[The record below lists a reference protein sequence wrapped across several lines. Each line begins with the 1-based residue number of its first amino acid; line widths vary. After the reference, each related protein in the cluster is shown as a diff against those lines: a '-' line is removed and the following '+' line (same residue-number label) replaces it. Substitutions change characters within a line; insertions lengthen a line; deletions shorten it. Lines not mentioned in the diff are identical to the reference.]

1 MSLIATLKTR
11 ARRLKTDVAALY
23 FAARHPRTP
32 WYAKL
37 LIVAI
42 VAYALSPIDLIP
54 DFIPVL
60 GFLDEIILLP
70 FGIVLALR
78 LVPASVMTECR
89 ARAAAGRGVDTRA
102 GRIAAVF
109 IVIVWIAIV
118 VLAASWA
125 YSAFAHP
132 HGVDAKATL
141 P

>member
-1 MSLIATLKTR
+1 MPLIATLKTR
-11 ARRLKTDVAALY
+11 ARRLKADVAALY

-70 FGIVLALR
+70 IGIVLAWK

-89 ARAAAGRGVDTRA
+89 ARAAASGVDTRA

-118 VLAASWA
+118 VFAGSWA

-132 HGVDAKATL
+132 HGVDAKPTL